1 MKGFSVCLRS
11 EAGDWIFKGLKIW
24 GTFILVLEVL
34 THVHQFVILL
44 ILVNFANLVLF
55 DYLID
60 LDELRCSVN
69 QLYVIA

>member
-44 ILVNFANLVLF
+44 ILVNFANLNF
-55 DYLID
+55 IYCIC
-60 LDELRCSVN
+60 R
-69 QLYVIA
+69 YVTDGGAG